1 MASGTPRR
9 SEHLCA
15 VLTEIKRRSGRRSEK
30 IPGRLQQERK
40 RCLATVFEFERQ
52 QIVGARPA
60 EVDGGDRDA
69 AACSSLCEAEPG
81 IDQARS
87 RRQSMASA
95 PSKCAWVA

>member
-15 VLTEIKRRSGRRSEK
+15 VLPEIKRRSGRRSEK
-30 IPGRLQQERK
+30 IPGRLQQER
-40 RCLATVFEFERQ
+40 EFERQ

-95 PSKCAWVA
+95 PSNVAWVASNGWGGT